1 MRLRTLQPAAASYDF
16 VFGPQLAALVAKTN
30 LDGTF
35 RVPYLERVHLVELA
49 EQAASAPLV
58 DTRPPAVQRSEL
70 VLCTAVATG
79 ETSANLEGQVTG
91 PDSPSWPPG

>member
-1 MRLRTLQPAAASYDF
+1 MRLRTLRLAAASYDF
-16 VFGPQLAALVAKTN
+16 VFGHQLAALVAKTN

-58 DTRPPAVQRSEL
+58 DARPPAVQRSEL

-91 PDSPSWPPG
+91 PDSPSWPLG